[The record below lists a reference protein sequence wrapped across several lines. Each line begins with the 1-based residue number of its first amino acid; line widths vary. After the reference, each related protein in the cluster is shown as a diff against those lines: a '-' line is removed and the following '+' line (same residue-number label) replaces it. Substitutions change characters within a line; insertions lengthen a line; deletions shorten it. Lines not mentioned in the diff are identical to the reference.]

1 MEVLPIVSWKV
12 NSAMMGVPLLWS
24 DLEKEMI
31 QDLPDSFLSF
41 ETFTH

>member
-24 DLEKEMI
+24 YLEKEI
-31 QDLPDSFLSF
+31 DLGPSRFFPFL
-41 ETFTH
+41 